1 MLGHSGI
8 DPRFGAFLAGGDAPY
23 VAYADEFRW
32 RSSVAGD
39 RAPIDGV
46 GRLCSRALS
55 GGAGGFVVEDP
66 FLGCRGVQP
75 LRPNT
80 FRRVD
85 DYIFDTQ
92 SPQRHGVAGRRQ
104 REYGPEI
111 SDNDLGDRVGVDAVL
126 FVVYLLEL
134 QGFRRVDQSEERQ
147 GRRHIHRLL
156 HSGLRRVDLSVEI
169 VLAGGPRTI

>member
-8 DPRFGAFLAGGDAPY
+8 DPRFGAFLAGWDAPY
-23 VAYADEFRW
+23 VAYADEFRG
-32 RSSVAGD
+32 RSSVAG
-39 RAPIDGV
+39 
-46 GRLCSRALS
+46 GREPAY
-55 GGAGGFVVEDP
+55 GGFVVEDP
-66 FLGCRGVQP
+66 FLGCRGVQS

-92 SPQRHGVAGRRQ
+92 SPQRHGIASRRQ

-111 SDNDLGDRVGVDAVL
+111 SDNGLGDRVGVDALL

-134 QGFRRVDQSEERQ
+134 QGFRRVDQSEER
-147 GRRHIHRLL
+147 
-156 HSGLRRVDLSVEI
+156 
-169 VLAGGPRTI
+169 